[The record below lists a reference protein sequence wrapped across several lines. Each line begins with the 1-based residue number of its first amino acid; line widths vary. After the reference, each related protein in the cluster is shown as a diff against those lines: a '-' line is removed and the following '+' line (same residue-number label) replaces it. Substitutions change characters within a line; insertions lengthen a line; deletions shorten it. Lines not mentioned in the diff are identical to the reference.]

1 MTRPAQVLLIV
12 VVYWLGVAIALARG
26 GSLDAVAVAG
36 GAGATVATA
45 VTVHY
50 ANEYADYDTDRR
62 TERTPF
68 SGGSG
73 ALVDLDVPDPR
84 RFAWRATVASG
95 VVAVAA
101 VLAVGAVGV
110 PVTTQVLLFAVFVLG
125 WAYSLPPIR
134 LISRG
139 IGEATNV
146 LLGAILLPLAGYA
159 TVATPDATA
168 VLALVPF
175 AWLVVPNLLA
185 THYAD
190 READAATGKRTL
202 AVRFSGPALRRLG
215 VGFAAGYPVL
225 VGVVALVDLVPS
237 IVVVAHALAV
247 PPAAWTV
254 RTLTRRRSPLPA
266 VAAMVTLATASPL
279 AWTWTWLAHA

>member
-1 MTRPAQVLLIV
+1 MTRPSQVLLIV

-26 GSLDAVAVAG
+26 GSFDAVAVAA

-84 RFAWRATVASG
+84 RFAWRATVVSG

-110 PVTTQVLLFAVFVLG
+110 SLATQASLLAVFGLG
-125 WAYSLPPIR
+125 WAYSLPPVR
-134 LISRG
+134 LIARG
-139 IGEATNV
+139 VGEATNV
-146 LLGAILLPLAGYA
+146 LLGALVLPLAGYA
-159 TVATPDATA
+159 TVASPDAVA
-168 VLALVPF
+168 VLALAPF

-202 AVRFSGPALRRLG
+202 AVRLSVSQVRRLG
-215 VGFAAGYPVL
+215 VVFAAGYPVL
-225 VGVVALVDLVPS
+225 VAVVSLVGLFPS
-237 IVVVAHALAV
+237 VVVVAHVLAV
-247 PPAAWTV
+247 LPAAWTA

-266 VAAMVTLATASPL
+266 VAAMVTLAATTSL